1 MDFKHPN
8 EYQPYPT
15 ISGNPSTDR
24 ALCRLSNVLLEIAK
38 TTITRAIPTIE
49 ATYEKRASRDRNTQT
64 LDGIVES
71 ERLLFKPSEVAGML
85 GIGRSKVYEM
95 LQTGE
100 IPSLRIGKAIRVSRK
115 ALEKWVAE
123 H

>member
-1 MDFKHPN
+1 MDFKHAN
-8 EYQPYPT
+8 GYQPYPS

-24 ALCRLSNVLLEIAK
+24 ALWRLSNVLLEIAK
-38 TTITRAIPTIE
+38 ETITRAIPTME
-49 ATYEKRASRDRNTQT
+49 ATYGERASQERNTQT
-64 LDGIVES
+64 LDGTVEA
-71 ERLLFKPSEVAGML
+71 ERLLLKPAEVAATL

-95 LQTGE
+95 LRTGE